1 MERKR
6 KIKLAVFLVTGLLTS
21 IACNLSDPISSFGR
35 TIERMFEGIARSISF

>member
-6 KIKLAVFLVTGLLTS
+6 KIKLAVFLVTGILTS
-21 IACNLSDPISSFGR
+21 IACNLSDPVSSFGR